1 MLGAMADLD
10 ALLGEA
16 KELLPELVALRRAIH
31 SEPELGLALPKTR
44 DKVLE
49 RLEAL
54 PLEIETHRNSTA
66 LVATLRGARPGRSI
80 LLRADM
86 DALPMPEDT
95 GLPFASKT
103 PGVMHACGHDAH
115 TAMLVG
121 AARLLAARRAELRG
135 SVVFMFQP
143 GEEGHAGARV
153 MLDEGLLERE
163 PRVEAAFAL
172 HVAPE
177 FPPGMIATRSGTLL
191 ASADVLEIT
200 VRGKGGHASMPH
212 LCRDPIPAACAIVP
226 ALQTF
231 LTRTLAPTD
240 PAIITVTMLR
250 AGTTNN
256 VIPETATL
264 TGTIRAHSEAAR
276 EKAHEGVH
284 RVADG
289 VARAHGVEAEV
300 KLVPGYPVTVND
312 GEFDGFVR
320 GVARELLGAR
330 SVVEL
335 PAPFMGAED
344 FSFVLQRV
352 AGSMAVLG
360 MRPPGGGPPAPCHSN
375 RMRIHEDGMAH
386 GAALHAA
393 VALRF
398 LGA

>member
-1 MLGAMADLD
+1 MADLA
-10 ALLGEA
+10 ALLDEA
-16 KELLPELVALRRAIH
+16 RGLLPELVTLRRALH
-31 SEPELGLALPKTR
+31 SEPELGLELPKTR
-44 DKVLE
+44 EKVLE

-54 PLEIETHRNSTA
+54 PLEIETHRGTSGV
-66 LVATLRGARPGRSI
+66 VATLRGARPGRSI

-86 DALPMPEDT
+86 DALPMPADT

-103 PGVMHACGHDAH
+103 PGAMHACGHDAH

-121 AARLLAARRAELRG
+121 AAQMLSARRDELAG

-143 GEEGHAGARV
+143 GEEGHAGAHF

-163 PRVEAAFAL
+163 PAVDGAFAL

-177 FPPGMIATRSGTLL
+177 FRPGMIATRGGTLL
-191 ASADVLEIT
+191 ASADVFEIT

-212 LCRDPIPAACAIVP
+212 LCRDPIPAACSIVP

-231 LTRTLAPTD
+231 LTRSLPPSD
-240 PAIITVTMLR
+240 PAVITVTQLE
-250 AGTTNN
+250 AGTTTN
-256 VIPETATL
+256 VIPESAKL
-264 TGTIRAHSEAAR
+264 AGTIRAHSEAAR

-289 VARAHGVEAEV
+289 VARAHGVEADV
-300 KLVPGYPVTVND
+300 NLVPGYPVTVND
-312 GEFDGFVR
+312 GDFDGFVR
-320 GVARELLGAR
+320 GVARELLGERA
-330 SVVEL
+330 VLEL

-344 FSFVLQRV
+344 FSYVLQKV
-352 AGSMAVLG
+352 KGSMAVIG
-360 MRPPGGGPPAPCHSN
+360 MRPPGKARPAPCHSN
-375 RMRIHEDGMAH
+375 RMKIDENGMAH

-398 LGA
+398 LG

>member
-1 MLGAMADLD
+1 MADL
-10 ALLGEA
+10 AHLLEEA

-31 SEPELGLALPKTR
+31 TEPELGLELPKTR
-44 DKVLE
+44 EKVLE
-49 RLEAL
+49 QLEAL
-54 PLEIETHRNSTA
+54 PLEIETHAKTSGV
-66 LVATLRGARPGRSI
+66 VATLRGTKPGRSI

-103 PGVMHACGHDAH
+103 PGAMHACGHDAH

-121 AARLLAARRAELRG
+121 AARLLAARRGELRG

-143 GEEGHAGARV
+143 GEEGYAGARC
-153 MLDEGLLERE
+153 MLEEGLLERE
-163 PRVEAAFAL
+163 PPVEGAFAL

-177 FPPGMIATRSGTLL
+177 FGPGLIATRGGTLL
-191 ASADVLEIT
+191 ASADVFEIT

-212 LCRDPIPAACAIVP
+212 LCRDPIPAACSIVP

-231 LTRTLAPTD
+231 LTRSLAPND
-240 PAIITVTMLR
+240 PAVITVTMLR

-300 KLVPGYPVTVND
+300 KLLPGYPVTVND
-312 GEFDGFVR
+312 GDFDGFVR
-320 GVARELLGAR
+320 GVARELLGPK

-344 FSFVLQRV
+344 FSYVLQRV
-352 AGSMAVLG
+352 TGSMAVIG
-360 MRPPGGGPPAPCHSN
+360 MRPPGSEPPAPCHSN
-375 RMRIHEDGMAH
+375 RMKLDENGMAH

-393 VALRF
+393 IALRF
-398 LGA
+398 LAA

>member
-1 MLGAMADLD
+1 MADLA
-10 ALLGEA
+10 ALLDEA
-16 KELLPELVALRRAIH
+16 KELLPELIELRRAIH
-31 SEPELGLALPKTR
+31 AEPELGLELPKTR
-44 DKVLE
+44 EKVLE

-54 PLEIETHRNSTA
+54 PLEIETHKKTSA
-66 LVATLRGARPGRSI
+66 VVATLRGAKPGRSI

-103 PGVMHACGHDAH
+103 PGAMHACGHDAH

-121 AARLLAARRAELRG
+121 AARLLAARRGELSG

-143 GEEGHAGARV
+143 GEEGYAGARL
-153 MLDEGLLERE
+153 MLEERLLERE
-163 PRVEAAFAL
+163 PKVEAAFAL

-177 FPPGMIATRSGTLL
+177 FAPGRIATRGGTLL
-191 ASADVLEIT
+191 ASADFFDVV

-226 ALQTF
+226 ALQTWV
-231 LTRTLAPTD
+231 TRAIPAND
-240 PAIITVTMLR
+240 PAVVTVTMLR
-250 AGTTNN
+250 AGTANN
-256 VIPETATL
+256 VTPETAKL

-284 RVADG
+284 VVAEG
-289 VARAHGVEAEV
+289 IARAHGVEAEV
-300 KLVPGYPVTVND
+300 KLMPGYPVTVND
-312 GEFDGFVR
+312 GAFDGFVR

-330 SVVEL
+330 GVVEL

-344 FSFVLQRV
+344 FSYVLQQV
-352 AGSMAVLG
+352 TGSMAVIG
-360 MRPPGGGPPAPCHSN
+360 MRPPGTDAPAPCHSN
-375 RMRIHEDGMAH
+375 KMKLDESGMAH

>member
-1 MLGAMADLD
+1 MADLET
-10 ALLGEA
+10 LLDEA

-31 SEPELGLALPKTR
+31 AEPELGLELPKTR
-44 DKVLE
+44 EKLLE

-54 PLEIETHRNSTA
+54 PLEIETHAKTSGV
-66 LVATLRGARPGRSI
+66 VATLRGARPGRSI

-103 PGVMHACGHDAH
+103 PGAMHACGHDAH

-121 AARLLAARRAELRG
+121 AAQLLAGRRDELRG

-153 MLDEGLLERE
+153 MLEEGLLERE

-177 FPPGMIATRSGTLL
+177 FRPGMIATRGGTLL
-191 ASADVLEIT
+191 ASADAFEIV

-231 LTRTLAPTD
+231 VTRSIAATD
-240 PAIITVTMLR
+240 PAVITVTMLR

-264 TGTIRAHSEAAR
+264 TGTIRAHSENAR
-276 EKAHEGVH
+276 ELAHEGVH
-284 RVADG
+284 RVAEG

-300 KLVPGYPVTVND
+300 NLVPGYPVTVND
-312 GEFDGFVR
+312 GDFDGFVQ
-320 GVARELLGAR
+320 GVARELLGQR

-352 AGSMAVLG
+352 TGSMAVIG
-360 MRPPGGGPPAPCHSN
+360 MRPPGPDAPAPCHSN
-375 RMRIHEDGMAH
+375 RMKIDENGMAH

-398 LGA
+398 LAA

>member
-1 MLGAMADLD
+1 MADLE
-10 ALLGEA
+10 ALLDEA
-16 KELLPELVALRRAIH
+16 KELLPELVELRRAIH
-31 SEPELGLALPKTR
+31 AEPELGLELPRTR
-44 DKVLE
+44 EKLLE
-49 RLEAL
+49 RIEAL
-54 PLEIETHRNSTA
+54 PLEIETHAKTSGV
-66 LVATLRGARPGRSI
+66 VATLRGAKPGRAI

-103 PGVMHACGHDAH
+103 PGAMHACGHDAH

-153 MLDEGLLERE
+153 MIEEGLLERE
-163 PRVEAAFAL
+163 PRPEAAFAL

-177 FPPGMIATRSGTLL
+177 FKPGMIATRGGTLL
-191 ASADVLEIT
+191 ASADVFEIT

-212 LCRDPIPAACAIVP
+212 LCRDPIPAACSIVP

-231 LTRTLAPTD
+231 LTRSLAASD
-240 PAIITVTMLR
+240 PAVITVTMLR

-264 TGTIRAHSEAAR
+264 TGTIRAHSEGAR

-289 VARAHGVEAEV
+289 LARAHGVEAEV

-312 GEFDGFVR
+312 SDFDGFVQ
-320 GVARELLGAR
+320 GVARELLGPR

-344 FSFVLQRV
+344 FSFVLQKV
-352 AGSMAVLG
+352 TGSMAVIG
-360 MRPPGGGPPAPCHSN
+360 MRPPGSEPPAPCHSN
-375 RMRIHEDGMAH
+375 RMKIDENGMAH

>member
-1 MLGAMADLD
+1 MADLA
-10 ALLGEA
+10 ALLDDA
-16 KELLPELVALRRAIH
+16 KGLLPELVALRRAIH
-31 SEPELGLALPKTR
+31 SEPELGLELPKTR
-44 DKVLE
+44 AKLLE

-54 PLEIETHRNSTA
+54 PLEIETHARTSGV
-66 LVATLRGARPGRSI
+66 VATLRGARPGRSI

-103 PGVMHACGHDAH
+103 PGAMHACGHDAH

-121 AARLLAARRAELRG
+121 AAQLLAARRSELRG

-143 GEEGHAGARV
+143 GEEGHHGARC
-153 MLDEGLLERE
+153 MLEEGLLGRE
-163 PRVEAAFAL
+163 PRPEAAFAL

-177 FPPGMIATRSGTLL
+177 FRTGMIATRGGTLL
-191 ASADVLEIT
+191 ASADVFEIT

-231 LTRTLAPTD
+231 LTRSLAPSD
-240 PAIITVTMLR
+240 PAVITVTMLR

-256 VIPETATL
+256 VIPETAQL

-300 KLVPGYPVTVND
+300 KLVPGYPVTVNHA
-312 GEFDGFVR
+312 EFEGFVQ

-344 FSFVLQRV
+344 FSYVLQKV
-352 AGSMAVLG
+352 TGSMAVIG
-360 MRPPGGGPPAPCHSN
+360 MRPPGDEPPAPCHSN
-375 RMRIHEDGMAH
+375 RMRIDENGMAH

-393 VALRF
+393 VALRY
-398 LGA
+398 LG

>member
-1 MLGAMADLD
+1 MADLD
-10 ALLGEA
+10 ALLDEA
-16 KELLPELVALRRAIH
+16 KDLLPELIELRRAIH
-31 SEPELGLALPKTR
+31 AEPELGLELPATR
-44 DKVLE
+44 RKVLDA
-49 RLEAL
+49 LEAL
-54 PLEIETHRNSTA
+54 PLELETHKTTSA
-66 LVATLRGARPGRSI
+66 VVATLRGAKPGRSI

-95 GLPFASKT
+95 DLPFKSKT
-103 PGVMHACGHDAH
+103 AGAMHACGHDAH

-121 AARLLAARRAELRG
+121 AARLLAARRDELRG

-143 GEEGHAGARV
+143 GEEGFAGARF
-153 MLDEGLLERE
+153 MLEEGLLERE

-177 FPPGMIATRSGTLL
+177 FPPGRIATRGGTLL
-191 ASADVLEIT
+191 ASADVFDVT

-226 ALQTF
+226 ALQTWI
-231 LTRTLAPTD
+231 TRTIPATD
-240 PAIITVTMLR
+240 PAVITVTMLR

-289 VARAHGVEAEV
+289 IARAHGVEAEV
-300 KLVPGYPVTVND
+300 NLVPGYPVTVND
-312 GEFDGFVR
+312 GAFDGFVQS
-320 GVARELLGAR
+320 VARELLGER

-344 FSFVLQRV
+344 FSFVLQQV
-352 AGSMAVLG
+352 TGSMAVIG
-360 MRPPGGGPPAPCHSN
+360 MRPPGNDVPAPCHSN
-375 RMRIHEDGMAH
+375 RMRIDENGMAH

-398 LGA
+398 LAGR

>member
-1 MLGAMADLD
+1 MADLE
-10 ALLGEA
+10 ALLDEA
-16 KELLPELVALRRAIH
+16 KQLLPELVELRRAIH
-31 SEPELGLALPKTR
+31 AEPELGLELPKTR
-44 DKVLE
+44 EKLLE

-54 PLEIETHRNSTA
+54 PLEIETHAKTSGV
-66 LVATLRGARPGRSI
+66 VATLRGAKPGRAI

-103 PGVMHACGHDAH
+103 PGTMHACGHDAH

-121 AARLLAARRAELRG
+121 AARLLATRRAELRG

-153 MLDEGLLERE
+153 MIEEGLLERE
-163 PRVEAAFAL
+163 PRPEAAFAL

-177 FPPGMIATRSGTLL
+177 FKPGMIATRGGTLL
-191 ASADVLEIT
+191 ASADVFEIT

-212 LCRDPIPAACAIVP
+212 LCRDPIPAACSIVP

-231 LTRTLAPTD
+231 LTRSLAASD
-240 PAIITVTMLR
+240 PAVITVTMLR

-312 GEFDGFVR
+312 GAFDGFVQ
-320 GVARELLGAR
+320 GVARELLGPR

-344 FSFVLQRV
+344 FSFVLQKV
-352 AGSMAVLG
+352 TGSMAVIG
-360 MRPPGGGPPAPCHSN
+360 MRPPGNEPPAPCHSN
-375 RMRIHEDGMAH
+375 RMKLDENGMAH

>member
-1 MLGAMADLD
+1 MADL
-10 ALLGEA
+10 AGLLDEA

-31 SEPELGLALPKTR
+31 AEPELGLELPATR
-44 DKVLE
+44 EKLLE
-49 RLEAL
+49 QLEAL
-54 PLEIETHRNSTA
+54 PLEIEMHAKTSGV
-66 LVATLRGARPGRSI
+66 VATLRGARPGRAI

-95 GLPFASKT
+95 GLPFASKK
-103 PGVMHACGHDAH
+103 PGAMHACGHDAH

-121 AARLLAARRAELRG
+121 AARLLAARRAELSG

-143 GEEGHAGARV
+143 GEEGFAGARC
-153 MLDEGLLERE
+153 MLEEGLLERE
-163 PRVEAAFAL
+163 PRVEGAFAL

-177 FPPGMIATRSGTLL
+177 FMPGMVATRPGTLL
-191 ASADVLEIT
+191 ASADVFEIT

-212 LCRDPIPAACAIVP
+212 LCHDPIPAACAIVP

-231 LTRTLAPTD
+231 LTRSLAPSD
-240 PAIITVTMLR
+240 PAVITVTMLR

-264 TGTIRAHSEAAR
+264 TGTIRAHAEASR

-289 VARAHGVEAEV
+289 LARAHGVEAEV

-312 GEFDGFVR
+312 RGFDGFVQ
-320 GVARELLGAR
+320 GVARELLGPK

-344 FSFVLQRV
+344 FSFVLQKV
-352 AGSMAVLG
+352 SGSMAVIG
-360 MRPPGGGPPAPCHSN
+360 MRPPGSEPPAPCHSN
-375 RMRIHEDGMAH
+375 RMKIDESGMAH

-398 LGA
+398 LGGVGLS